1 MSAPVMNPLDP
12 ASPISRWGFG
22 RCLAVALG
30 VWTFLFLVLV
40 VPFAL
45 LHDWKVASLPV
56 VEGTLSQH
64 RVVEVKRHKPR
75 PTELWVMANLEFD
88 RPSDHGTVPCKL
100 DDVSI
105 GPAANPQSFATRI
118 ELAVRTDSCHGYAML
133 PRDGTAIVREWVMV
147 FLLVCVSIFIGIGI
161 HSLAR
166 RNPRPSAVRR
176 APADAIRRSGP
187 RP

>member
-1 MSAPVMNPLDP
+1 MSAPARNPPDP

-30 VWTFLFLVLV
+30 VWTFLFLMFVL
-40 VPFAL
+40 PFAL
-45 LHDWKVASLPV
+45 LHDWKVGSLPV

-64 RVVEVKRHKPR
+64 RVVEVKRHKPP
-75 PTELWVMANLEFD
+75 PTELWVTANLEFD
-88 RPSDHGTVPCKL
+88 RPGDHGMVHCKL

-118 ELAVRTDSCHGYAML
+118 ELAVRTDSCHGYSML

-147 FLLVCVSIFIGIGI
+147 FLLVCVAIVIGVGV
-161 HSLAR
+161 HFLAW
-166 RNPRPSAVRR
+166 RNPRPPAARR